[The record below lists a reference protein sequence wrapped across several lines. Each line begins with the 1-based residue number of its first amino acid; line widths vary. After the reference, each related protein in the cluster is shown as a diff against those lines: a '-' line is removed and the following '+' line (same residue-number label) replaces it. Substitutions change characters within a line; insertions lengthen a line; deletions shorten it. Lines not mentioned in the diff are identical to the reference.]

1 MSERKVEKQKRKNA
15 SCTYEG
21 DSSLT
26 YLGIIN
32 DSPGGG
38 GEKISYVAGTWWC
51 WSHNLICKT
60 DGELDADMA
69 RSAD

>member
-1 MSERKVEKQKRKNA
+1 VEKQKRENT

-38 GEKISYVAGTWWC
+38 EKISYVAGTWWWWWC
-51 WSHNLICKT
+51 WSHNLICKK
-60 DGELDADMA
+60 DAELDPDMA